1 MLNSYIQQIKN
12 ALSSYDWIESVEFLR
27 LETAETDREEIL
39 LYRMRII
46 LSRQGL
52 LEAFERLSENRE
64 TKKLARTKYHFH
76 WQGHNNRLI
85 KRWDNAPHH
94 PEIKTFPDHIHV
106 GPYNICRAGKPCSL
120 PDILEEIDRFYCGD

>member
-64 TKKLARTKYHFH
+64 TKKLARTK
-76 WQGHNNRLI
+76 
-85 KRWDNAPHH
+85 
-94 PEIKTFPDHIHV
+94 
-106 GPYNICRAGKPCSL
+106 
-120 PDILEEIDRFYCGD
+120 